1 MSRRALKGAVC
12 VLALALVGGF
22 AGSIMGQELEQQ
34 QGFFGTEGA
43 VFKGDVQRVRT
54 LLQQGADPNEADE
67 FGNTALMLVALMH
80 QEEIAG
86 LLLEAGADPNRQ
98 NQSGT
103 TALYN
108 AVINSQIGIIRLLLE
123 HGADP
128 NLYEPLIAAVEAAEG
143 VQIVKLLLENGAD
156 ANVRDDQDR
165 TAIEVVESQLQ
176 YVRNAKDVTSDL
188 REGAE
193 SRLIEILDLLRN
205 AGAGRPRPPAQ
216 NLLEAAKGGRL
227 DEVKAFL
234 AKGGPVD
241 SRDSN
246 GLTPL
251 IWAAFKGY
259 GDAVTLLLTNGADV
273 NAQSHNG
280 ETALMLAAGGGHREV
295 TRGLIEHGGDVNTRE
310 KGGGTA
316 LMSAVVG
323 RDIAVVKMLLQN
335 GADVNVQTYDDGFTA
350 LYFAVM
356 TGQDEIAE
364 LLEEAAGKK

>member
-1 MSRRALKGAVC
+1 MNARRTYGPWRTWLTGSL
-12 VLALALVGGF
+12 VLAM
-22 AGSIMGQELEQQ
+22 I
-34 QGFFGTEGA
+34 
-43 VFKGDVQRVRT
+43 
-54 LLQQGADPNEADE
+54 
-67 FGNTALMLVALMH
+67 LVACGP
-80 QEEIAG
+80 A
-86 LLLEAGADPNRQ
+86 P
-98 NQSGT
+98 
-103 TALYN
+103 TA
-108 AVINSQIGIIRLLLE
+108 APPPTATSAPPTVAAQPTAAPQPTPVPVVEKSQIVVAYDSDIDHVELMQFRSLG
-123 HGADP
+123 GYDATA

-188 REGAE
+188 REEAE

-323 RDIAVVKMLLQN
+323 RDIAVVKMLLRN